1 MAEAPQS
8 PIYTPPP
15 GLTTNLD
22 RFRDF
27 VNQRHS
33 LKLKTYHDL
42 HHYSVT
48 RLNDFWLAV
57 FSFCKIIASKPPTF
71 AIDDNARIDKF
82 PKFFPDTQINFAEN
96 LLCGGKND
104 AVAVID
110 ANEANLNS
118 PRRYT
123 WKQLKALVA
132 QHAGLL
138 RRSNVSKGDV
148 VVLVGGNSARSLSF
162 LLAAASIGAIFA
174 SFATDIGEKALA
186 DRVAQLKPRLM
197 IVEALYRYNGKDN
210 DISSK
215 IRAAIAAID
224 GTKPA
229 LIVAEGDPANFDGAK
244 KLTDLVGDEKA
255 EDLKFAR
262 LAFNTPFIVMFSSGT
277 TGTPKGI
284 VHSQGGL
291 LVNQYK
297 EFQLQ

>member
-8 PIYTPPP
+8 LIYTPPP
-15 GLTTNLD
+15 DLTTNLD
-22 RFRDF
+22 LFRDF

-42 HHYSVT
+42 HHFSVT

-57 FSFCKIIASKPPTF
+57 FSFCKIVASQPPTF
-71 AIDDNARIDKF
+71 AIDDNAPIDKF
-82 PKFFPDTQINFAEN
+82 PKFFPDTHINFAEN
-96 LLCGGKND
+96 LLSGKHD

-110 ANEANLNS
+110 ANEANLTS

-123 WKQLKALVA
+123 WRQLKALVA
-132 QHAGLL
+132 QHAALL
-138 RRSNVSKGDV
+138 RQSNVSKGDV
-148 VVLVGGNSARSLSF
+148 VVLVGGNSARSLTF
-162 LLAAASIGAIFA
+162 MLAAASIGAIFA

-186 DRVAQLKPRLM
+186 DRVALLKPSVM

-215 IRAAIAAID
+215 IRTAIAAID
-224 GTKPA
+224 STKPS
-229 LIVAEGDPANFDGAK
+229 LIVAEGDPGKFDGAK

-255 EDLKFAR
+255 EDLRFER
-262 LAFNTPFIVMFSSGT
+262 VPFNTPFIVMFSSGT